1 MKLEDFEKLTHKEAF
16 EHLKTM
22 TVCEVAE
29 MLGLL
34 DADKE
39 VDNKNEDW
47 IEVEITN
54 TFKSQKNYKI
64 KGKHEK
70 PFFRDER
77 W

>member
-1 MKLEDFEKLTHKEAF
+1 MKLEDFEKLTHEKAF

-34 DADKE
+34 DEDKE
-39 VDNKNEDW
+39 ADNKNEDW

-54 TFKSQKNYKI
+54 TFKAQKNYKL

-70 PFFRDER
+70 PFFLKNR

>member
-47 IEVEITN
+47 IEVE
-54 TFKSQKNYKI
+54 
-64 KGKHEK
+64 
-70 PFFRDER
+70 RLA
-77 W
+77 